1 MSPRRTAPAAV
12 ACLALAAITT
22 AAWGQLPE
30 GNAAW
35 DAGRYA
41 EARSA
46 YDRVLASDSLN
57 VRANLRVGI
66 LLSWA
71 GQLDSAITFVQRARR
86 SDRTDNDLQVIEARI
101 HAWHGQYDLALAQYD
116 SVLHR
121 DPTQRDAALGRAV
134 TLSWADRFA
143 DADAAYRT
151 LLARNPAD
159 TAALTGRAQVAAW
172 SGDNAAA
179 RQRYREALAQ
189 DPTNADAL
197 TGLAQLDHWEGHDR
211 RALAEVD
218 SALAVAPGHPQA
230 RKLER
235 QVAGAVEPQVEF
247 SLVWGLDSD
256 QNETF
261 SESAAFSQVL
271 NDALRGF
278 ASVGF
283 FQADDPATSATR
295 TSGEAGLSYAHD
307 RWHATAAL
315 GLRRLTPDGLG
326 TRTEATVRS
335 GVGVRVAKRVS
346 LGIGYS
352 WAPFDETAG
361 LIAKGL
367 DVGALDASLDAH
379 AGDRLDL
386 SLGGGLAWLSDGNA
400 RRSLVGAATV
410 ELPRHFFVGGLGRT
424 LDYDRAGNGYF
435 APMPFTTFE
444 GRGGWG
450 RDAGAWAV
458 RVSGGLGVQQISGGA
473 AQSEWHAELRA
484 TRRWGTANEVA
495 VFGSAT
501 NSAAA
506 STTGAYRYGT
516 AGVSVRLGV

>member
-1 MSPRRTAPAAV
+1 M
-12 ACLALAAITT
+12 
-22 AAWGQLPE
+22 PE

-35 DAGRYA
+35 NAGRYA
-41 EARSA
+41 EARAA
-46 YDRVLASDSLN
+46 YDRVLVTDPLN

-71 GQLDSAITFVQRARR
+71 GQLDSAITLVQRARR
-86 SDRTDNDLQVIEARI
+86 SDPTDNDLQVIEARI

-121 DPTQRDAALGRAV
+121 DPAERDAALGRAV
-134 TLSWADRFA
+134 TLSWADRFRE
-143 DADAAYRT
+143 ADAAYRT

-159 TAALTGRAQVAAW
+159 TAALTGRAQLAAW

-179 RQRYREALAQ
+179 RQRYREVLAQ

-230 RKLER
+230 RKLRR
-235 QVAGAVEPQVEF
+235 QVLGAVEPQVEF

-256 QNETF
+256 RNETF
-261 SESAAFSQVL
+261 SESAAISRVL
-271 NDALRGF
+271 SDALRGF
-278 ASVGF
+278 ASVGL
-283 FQADDPATSATR
+283 FQANDPTTSATR
-295 TSGEAGLSYAHD
+295 TSGEAGATYVHD

-315 GLRRLTPDGLG
+315 GLRRLAPDGLG
-326 TRTEATVRS
+326 TRTEASVRS
-335 GVGVRVAKRVS
+335 GIGVRVARRVS

-367 DVGALDASLDAH
+367 DVGALDASFDAH

-410 ELPRHFFVGGLGRT
+410 ELPSHFFVGGLGRT

-435 APMPFTTFE
+435 APTPFTTFE
-444 GRGGWG
+444 GRAGWG

-458 RVSGGLGVQQISGGA
+458 RVSGGLGVQRISGGDG
-473 AQSEWHAELRA
+473 QSEWHAELRA
-484 TRRWGTANEVA
+484 ARRWGTANEVA
-495 VFGSAT
+495 LFGSAT

>member
-1 MSPRRTAPAAV
+1 MSRRRMARWAAGSIGFAV
-12 ACLALAAITT
+12 LAT
-22 AAWGQLPE
+22 AAWGQMPG

-35 DAGRYA
+35 NAGRYA
-41 EARSA
+41 EARAA
-46 YDRVLASDSLN
+46 YDRVLAADSLN

-71 GQLDSAITFVQRARR
+71 GQLDSAITFVRRARR
-86 SDRTDNDLQVIEARI
+86 GDLTDNDLQVIEARI
-101 HAWHGQYDLALAQYD
+101 HAWHGEYDLAVAQYD
-116 SVLHR
+116 SVLRR
-121 DPTQRDAALGRAV
+121 DPAQRDAALGRAV

-143 DADAAYRT
+143 EADAAYRT

-197 TGLAQLDHWEGHDR
+197 TGLAQVDHWEGHDR
-211 RALAEVD
+211 RALVEVD
-218 SALAVAPGHPQA
+218 SALAVAPAHPQA
-230 RKLER
+230 RKLRR
-235 QVAGAVEPQVEF
+235 QVLGAVEPQVEF
-247 SLVWGLDSD
+247 ALVWGRDSD
-256 QNETF
+256 RNETF
-261 SESAAFSQVL
+261 SEVATLSSVM

-278 ASVGF
+278 ASVGL
-283 FQADDPATSATR
+283 FQASDPTTSATR
-295 TSGEAGLSYAHD
+295 TAGEAGLSYAHD

-315 GLRRLTPDGLG
+315 GLRRLAPDGSS
-326 TRTEATVRS
+326 TRTEASVRS
-335 GVGVRVAKRVS
+335 GLGLRVARRIS
-346 LGIGYS
+346 LGLGYS

-386 SLGGGLAWLSDGNA
+386 SVGGGLAWLSDGNA
-400 RRSLVGAATV
+400 RRSLVAAATV
-410 ELPRHFFVGGLGRT
+410 ELPRHFFFGGLGRT

-435 APMPFTTFE
+435 APTPFTTFE

-458 RVSGGLGVQQISGGA
+458 RLSGGLGVQRISGGD
-473 AQSEWHAELRA
+473 AQSEWHTELRA
-484 TRRWGTANEVA
+484 ARRWGTANEVA
-495 VFGSAT
+495 IFGSAT